1 MFEKNSPKISDEQL
15 DRVGRLIVR
24 SAASSDADATAT
36 SPFLYTRISARIE
49 ERRREQRDEGWRA
62 LLAVAWRA
70 VPAMAVVA
78 AFALALMLWFGLSGA
93 GSSGGGSQSG
103 DEAAL
108 VGARGNG
115 PVSVV
120 LTEGDQLSRDDVFE
134 LVVNREVTGSS
145 K

>member
-1 MFEKNSPKISDEQL
+1 MFEKNSPKVSDEQL
-15 DRVGRLIVR
+15 DRIGRLLVR
-24 SAASSDADATAT
+24 SVAEGDVEADAVAA

-49 ERRREQRDEGWRA
+49 EQRREQRDEGWRA

-70 VPAMAVVA
+70 VPAMAMVA
-78 AFALALMLWFGLSGA
+78 ALALALMLWFGLSGA
-93 GSSGGGSQSG
+93 GGGSQLG

-120 LTEGDQLSRDDVFE
+120 LTEGDHLSRDDVFE